1 MGTRDG
7 ATFGGLCCWGVRK
20 VSGAVSV
27 RIRPFT
33 VSWRPGCDP
42 GRMRQRFQRLC
53 CPLATLTYSCS
64 ARPLSK
70 LEQHCPLFLG
80 LRKLP

>member
-42 GRMRQRFQRLC
+42 GRMRQGLWRQRMRQRW
-53 CPLATLTYSCS
+53 A
-64 ARPLSK
+64 
-70 LEQHCPLFLG
+70 EVV
-80 LRKLP
+80 LPTRHPHIFVICQAAV